1 MELGSWGVGEEW
13 GSVGLGER
21 EGGRVEG
28 VGGRVESFSMAG
40 GLGIRLFGWLVGR
53 SGWLVDPSAALSRG
67 AGPSRLKNRGGE
79 KFSPLCLWFLMLPPG
94 A

>member
-1 MELGSWGVGEEW
+1 M
-13 GSVGLGER
+13 GLGER

-28 VGGRVESFSMAG
+28 VGGGWSHSAWLAD
-40 GLGIRLFGWLVGR
+40 LGIRLFGWLVGR